1 MGQRSVDI
9 TASSAQPSETK
20 GLRKARV
27 LPSKI
32 INNDHHDFG
41 SGTGHI
47 ICHNKHERENT

>member
-41 SGTGHI
+41 SGAGHI